1 MTHISEEGDYVY
13 SRYLDAQGLAHNLKS
28 RFLVGADGKT
38 GYTRKNFLEPLGV
51 RMEQAHQ

>member
-1 MTHISEEGDYVY
+1 MTHISEEGDHVY

-51 RMEQAHQ
+51 RMEQTHQ